1 LTGCERAFIIKGGAS
16 RKGQRVKKTT
26 EISIMG
32 QKFMIK
38 SDSND
43 DYVLKVAGFVDQKI
57 NEVMQSTKS
66 VASLNVAI
74 LAAMNIADE
83 YFKFQRS
90 YEEKSQSAERKI
102 KDLIELI
109 DLQL

>member
-1 LTGCERAFIIKGGAS
+1 M
-16 RKGQRVKKTT
+16 KKTT

-32 QKFMIK
+32 QKFMVK
-38 SDSND
+38 SDSDD
-43 DYVLKVAGFVDQKI
+43 DYVGEVAKYVDQKI
-57 NEVMQSTKS
+57 DEVIQNTKS

-83 YFKFQRS
+83 FLRFKRDRGAKFAAV
-90 YEEKSQSAERKI
+90 EKRV

-109 DLQL
+109 DIQL

>member
-1 LTGCERAFIIKGGAS
+1 M
-16 RKGQRVKKTT
+16 KKTT

-32 QKFMIK
+32 HKFMIK
-38 SDSND
+38 SDSDD
-43 DYVLKVAGFVDQKI
+43 DYVVRVAGFVDQKI

-83 YFKFQRS
+83 YFKSMRERDDKFS
-90 YEEKSQSAERKI
+90 KAEKKI

-109 DLQL
+109 DLQM

>member
-1 LTGCERAFIIKGGAS
+1 VL
-16 RKGQRVKKTT
+16 KKTT
-26 EISIMG
+26 EIAIMG

-38 SDSND
+38 SDSD
-43 DYVLKVAGFVDQKI
+43 EDYVHRIAGFVDQKI

-83 YFKFQRS
+83 YFRSQRNQ
-90 YEEKSQSAERKI
+90 EEKFVSAEKKI

>member
-1 LTGCERAFIIKGGAS
+1 M
-16 RKGQRVKKTT
+16 KKTT
-26 EISIMG
+26 EIAIMG
-32 QKFMIK
+32 QKFVIK
-38 SDSND
+38 SDSD
-43 DYVLKVAGFVDQKI
+43 EDYVQRVAGFVDQKI
-57 NEVMQSTKS
+57 HEVMQSTKS

-90 YEEKSQSAERKI
+90 HEEKFGGAEKKI

>member
-1 LTGCERAFIIKGGAS
+1 M
-16 RKGQRVKKTT
+16 KKTT

-43 DYVLKVAGFVDQKI
+43 DYIRRVAEFVDMKI

-83 YFKFQRS
+83 YFKFR
-90 YEEKSQSAERKI
+90 EDRDEKFTVAGKKVE
-102 KDLIELI
+102 DLIELV

>member
-1 LTGCERAFIIKGGAS
+1 M
-16 RKGQRVKKTT
+16 KKTM
-26 EISIMG
+26 EVSVMG
-32 QKFMIK
+32 HKFMVK
-38 SDSND
+38 SESDD
-43 DYVLKVAGFVDQKI
+43 DYVVRVAEFVDQKI
-57 NEVMQSTKS
+57 NEVIQNTKS

-83 YFKFQRS
+83 YFRFRQDRGEKFS
-90 YEEKSQSAERKI
+90 TAEKKI

>member
-1 LTGCERAFIIKGGAS
+1 
-16 RKGQRVKKTT
+16 
-26 EISIMG
+26 MG
-32 QKFMIK
+32 HKFMIK
-38 SDSND
+38 SDSDD
-43 DYVLKVAGFVDQKI
+43 DYVVRVAGFVDQKI

-83 YFKFQRS
+83 YFKSMRERDDKFS
-90 YEEKSQSAERKI
+90 KAEKKI

-109 DLQL
+109 DLQM

>member
-1 LTGCERAFIIKGGAS
+1 M
-16 RKGQRVKKTT
+16 KKTT

-43 DYVLKVAGFVDQKI
+43 DYIRRVAGFVDQKI
-57 NEVMQSTKS
+57 AEVMQSTKS

-83 YFKFQRS
+83 YFKFRNER
-90 YEEKSQSAERKI
+90 EERFADAEKKI
-102 KDLIELI
+102 KNMIELV

>member
-1 LTGCERAFIIKGGAS
+1 M
-16 RKGQRVKKTT
+16 KKTT

-32 QKFMIK
+32 QKFMIR
-38 SDSND
+38 SESND
-43 DYVLKVAGFVDQKI
+43 DYVQEVAGFVDGKI
-57 NEVMQSTKS
+57 NEVMTSTKS

-83 YFKFQRS
+83 YLKFKR
-90 YEEKSQSAERKI
+90 ERDEKTSKAEKKI
-102 KDLIELI
+102 KDMIELV

>member
-1 LTGCERAFIIKGGAS
+1 MRLKGVGDP
-16 RKGQRVKKTT
+16 VKKTT

-32 QKFMIK
+32 QKFMVK

-43 DYVLKVAGFVDQKI
+43 DYVRRIAGFVDQKI

-83 YFKFQRS
+83 YFKFKRDRD
-90 YEEKSQSAERKI
+90 ERIEKAEKKI
-102 KDLIELI
+102 KDMIELV

>member
-1 LTGCERAFIIKGGAS
+1 M
-16 RKGQRVKKTT
+16 KKTT

-32 QKFMIK
+32 QKFMIR
-38 SDSND
+38 SESND
-43 DYVLKVAGFVDQKI
+43 EYVQEVAGFVDEKI
-57 NEVMQSTKS
+57 SEVMSSTKS

-83 YFKFQRS
+83 YLKFRRERDAKSNQA
-90 YEEKSQSAERKI
+90 EKKI
-102 KDLIELI
+102 KDLIELV

>member
-1 LTGCERAFIIKGGAS
+1 M
-16 RKGQRVKKTT
+16 KKTT

-43 DYVLKVAGFVDQKI
+43 DYIRRVAEFVDMKI

-83 YFKFQRS
+83 YFKFRKDRD
-90 YEEKSQSAERKI
+90 EKFTAAGKKVE
-102 KDLIELI
+102 DLIELV

>member
-1 LTGCERAFIIKGGAS
+1 
-16 RKGQRVKKTT
+16 VKKTT

-32 QKFMIK
+32 QKFMVK

-43 DYVLKVAGFVDQKI
+43 DYVLRIAGFVDQKI

-83 YFKFQRS
+83 YFKFKRDRDDRI
-90 YEEKSQSAERKI
+90 EKAEKKI
-102 KDLIELI
+102 KDMIELV

>member
-1 LTGCERAFIIKGGAS
+1 M
-16 RKGQRVKKTT
+16 KKTT

-32 QKFMIK
+32 QKFMVK
-38 SDSND
+38 SESND
-43 DYVLKVAGFVDQKI
+43 DYVRRIAGFVDQKI
-57 NEVMQSTKS
+57 EEVMQSTKS

-83 YFKFQRS
+83 YFKFKKDRDDRI
-90 YEEKSQSAERKI
+90 EKAEKKI
-102 KDLIELI
+102 KDMIELV

>member
-1 LTGCERAFIIKGGAS
+1 
-16 RKGQRVKKTT
+16 VKKTT

-32 QKFMIK
+32 QKFMIR
-38 SDSND
+38 SESND
-43 DYVLKVAGFVDQKI
+43 DYVQQVAGFVDEKI
-57 NEVMQSTKS
+57 NEVMSSTKS

-83 YFKFQRS
+83 YLKFRRER
-90 YEEKSQSAERKI
+90 EEKTGQAEKKI
-102 KDLIELI
+102 KDLIELV

>member
-1 LTGCERAFIIKGGAS
+1 MTHPRPALIINTETERTDS
-16 RKGQRVKKTT
+16 PVKKTT

-43 DYVLKVAGFVDQKI
+43 DYVRRVAEFVDMKI
-57 NEVMQSTKS
+57 DDVMQSTKS

-83 YFKFQRS
+83 YFKFRK
-90 YEEKSQSAERKI
+90 ERDEKFTSAGKKVE
-102 KDLIELI
+102 DLIELV

>member
-1 LTGCERAFIIKGGAS
+1 M
-16 RKGQRVKKTT
+16 KKTT

-32 QKFMIK
+32 QKFMIR
-38 SDSND
+38 SESND
-43 DYVLKVAGFVDQKI
+43 DYVQEVAGFVDGKI
-57 NEVMQSTKS
+57 NEVMTSTKS

-83 YFKFQRS
+83 YMKFKR
-90 YEEKSQSAERKI
+90 ERDEKTTKAEKKI
-102 KDLIELI
+102 KDMIELV

>member
-1 LTGCERAFIIKGGAS
+1 M
-16 RKGQRVKKTT
+16 KKTT
-26 EISIMG
+26 EIAIMG
-32 QKFMIK
+32 QKFMVK
-38 SDSND
+38 SESND
-43 DYVLKVAGFVDQKI
+43 DYVRRIAGFVDQKI

-83 YFKFQRS
+83 YFKFKIDRDDRIGKA
-90 YEEKSQSAERKI
+90 EKKI
-102 KDLIELI
+102 KDMIELV